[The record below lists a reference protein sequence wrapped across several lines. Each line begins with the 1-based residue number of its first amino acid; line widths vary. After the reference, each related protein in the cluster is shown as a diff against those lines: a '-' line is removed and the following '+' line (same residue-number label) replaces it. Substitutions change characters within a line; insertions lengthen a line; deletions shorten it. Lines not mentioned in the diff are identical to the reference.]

1 MTRTT
6 PDPQSLPVLLPNDHV
21 NSRLTM
27 KNRLI
32 RRTSSAAVA
41 VGALALAA
49 CGGGGG
55 SSSAGGSTDL
65 SVPDKKEGTL
75 SMVTKFADPQYAPYF
90 EKVVSDYEAAN
101 PGVDIKL
108 EQVGDQPYKDKIRVL
123 SAANDLPDIYFSWAG
138 DFANKFIRA
147 GLAADLSSVIG
158 PDTKVGST
166 LAPAALDT
174 FEYQGKNYGLPI
186 NLDGKYLA
194 YSGAAFDKAG
204 ITKEPATLE
213 DLLASC
219 DKLKAAGVQPIAF
232 GNQFGWPAIHYIT
245 QLNAYNVPA
254 ATLAKDYDPQG
265 GEFTDPGYTQALQQ
279 FSDIVTRCATP
290 NANGVSHETAQANFL
305 AGKAAMQYIESVE
318 FPALTAK
325 GGAPA
330 SIANSWD
337 FFRLPAPSGAKG
349 DTKALT
355 GAPDGF
361 LVNAKS
367 KNAGLAVDFLK
378 FFSSRDEAAQM
389 TKEIGWLSPV
399 QGSATADNSFPQLTR
414 TLQDMSQASQFAIW
428 LDTVAHANVASAYLA
443 GVEGMIGGKLQP
455 AQVMSSVK
463 AAAAKVKK

>member
-1 MTRTT
+1 MKRM
-6 PDPQSLPVLLPNDHV
+6 S
-21 NSRLTM
+21 SR
-27 KNRLI
+27 K
-32 RRTSSAAVA
+32 AAGAAIVA
-41 VGALALAA
+41 AAALATAA

-55 SSSAGGSTDL
+55 SAKSPGQADL
-65 SVPDKKEGTL
+65 SAPPTKSGTL
-75 SMVTKFADPQYAPYF
+75 SMVTKFADPKYAPYF
-90 EKVVSDYEAAN
+90 ESVVKAYESAN

-123 SAANDLPDIYFSWAG
+123 SASKDLPDIYFSWAG
-138 DFANKFIRA
+138 DFANKFVRA
-147 GLAADLSSVIG
+147 GLAADLTSVIG
-158 PDTKVGST
+158 PNTDWGKT
-166 LAPAALDT
+166 LAPAALKA
-174 FEYQGKNYGLPI
+174 FEFSGKNYGLPI
-186 NLDGKYLA
+186 NLDGKYMVYNKAL
-194 YSGAAFDKAG
+194 FQKAG
-204 ITKEPATLE
+204 VQVPQTLE

-265 GEFTDPGYTQALQQ
+265 GEFADPGYAQALQQ
-279 FSDIVTRCATP
+279 FSDLVTRCATP
-290 NANGVSHETAQANFL
+290 NANGVSHEVAQANFL
-305 AGKAAMQYIESVE
+305 AGKAAMQYVESVE
-318 FPALTAK
+318 FPAFTAK

-330 SIANSWD
+330 SIASSWD

-378 FFSSRDEAAQM
+378 FFSSRDNAATM
-389 TKEIGWLSPV
+389 TKDIGWLSPV
-399 QGSATADNSFPQLTR
+399 QGSATASNAFPQLTR
-414 TLQDMSQASQFAIW
+414 TLEDMSQASQFAIW

-443 GVEGMIGGKLQP
+443 GVEGMIGGKQQP
-455 AQVMSSVK
+455 DQVMTSVK

>member
-1 MTRTT
+1 
-6 PDPQSLPVLLPNDHV
+6 
-21 NSRLTM
+21 M

-32 RRTSSAAVA
+32 RRTSSVAVA

-65 SVPDKKEGTL
+65 TVPDKKEGTL
-75 SMVTKFADPQYAPYF
+75 TMVTKFADPQYAPYF

-101 PGVDIKL
+101 PDVDIKL

-147 GLAADLSSVIG
+147 GLAADLTSVIG

-166 LAPAALDT
+166 LAPAALDA

-186 NLDGKYLA
+186 DLDGKFLA

-204 ITKEPATLE
+204 ISNEPGTLE
-213 DLLASC
+213 ELLTDC
-219 DKLKAAGVQPIAF
+219 DKLSSAGYTPIAF

-254 ATLAKDYDPQG
+254 ETLDKDYDPKG
-265 GEFTDPGYTQALQQ
+265 GEFTDPGYVTALEQFQQ
-279 FSDIVTRCATP
+279 ILDRCANP
-290 NANGVSHETAQANFL
+290 DANGLAHEAAQANFIG
-305 AGKAAMQYIESVE
+305 GKAAMQYIESLE
-318 FPALTAK
+318 FQVLTAA
-325 GGAPA
+325 GGAPEDIA
-330 SIANSWD
+330 SDWN
-337 FFRLPAPSGAKG
+337 FFRLPPAADAAG

-361 LVNAKS
+361 LINAHS
-367 KNAGLAVDFLK
+367 ENAGLAADFLT
-378 FFSSRDEAAQM
+378 FFAQQDNAQEM
-389 TKEIGWLSPV
+389 VKDLGWLSPV
-399 QGSATADNSFPQLTR
+399 EGSADAKGSYPQLGE
-414 TLQDMSQASQFAIW
+414 TLKDMGQASRFAIW
-428 LDTVAHANVASAYLA
+428 LDTVANADVASAYLS
-443 GVEGMIGGKLQP
+443 GVEGLVNGDNTP
-455 AQVMSSVK
+455 EQVMESVKK
-463 AAAAKVKK
+463 AAAAARERA